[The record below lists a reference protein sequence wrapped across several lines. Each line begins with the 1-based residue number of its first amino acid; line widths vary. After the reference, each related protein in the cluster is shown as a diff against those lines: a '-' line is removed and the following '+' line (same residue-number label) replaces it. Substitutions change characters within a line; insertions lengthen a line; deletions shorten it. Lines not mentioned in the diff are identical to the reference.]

1 VLLGLREAPV
11 FAELTEDLLE
21 LTARERSI
29 NRAFFASKIDCCSCT
44 CCCCCVI

>member
-1 VLLGLREAPV
+1 M

-21 LTARERSI
+21 LTATERGI